1 MAVEAW
7 AYIDA
12 DKRILID
19 TTVDDPDVMWRIALG
34 WPTRGE
40 VEYAKANGCRV
51 VRVRIEEV
59 SE

>member
-1 MAVEAW
+1 MIEAW

-19 TTVDDPDVMWRIALG
+19 TTLTTEADMWRIALG

-40 VEYAKANGCRV
+40 VERAKACGCRV